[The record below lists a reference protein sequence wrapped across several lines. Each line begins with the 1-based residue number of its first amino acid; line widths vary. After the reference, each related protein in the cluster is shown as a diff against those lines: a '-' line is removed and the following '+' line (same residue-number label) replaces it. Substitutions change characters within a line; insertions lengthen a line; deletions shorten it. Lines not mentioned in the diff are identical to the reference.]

1 MWWWCGFCVQ
11 SLHCT
16 SVTLHMLFEWDA
28 LVLVLVWYKCTMVN
42 QLKEFSNLRT
52 KWRTQSEIF
61 IIWLGFVFI
70 ALSILYRSYTLLPC
84 PPRRPF
90 FFFTQSHLCEWK
102 KHGQAI
108 VYYRLM
114 GHVLL
119 RLPEKNW
126 ISIGPYKIPS
136 SAHMVASW
144 WLTSL
149 LLVALLILT
158 RYRGDSCGFVII
170 VSFKPLVIGANTCNM
185 DWNALNA
192 YWYFSL
198 YLKWFPIDHLEW
210 VTDAVLFLPLMLLFF
225 HISLLM
231 WESHQVPI

>member
-1 MWWWCGFCVQ
+1 MYL
-11 SLHCT
+11 SLYPFYT
-16 SVTLHMLFEWDA
+16 G
-28 LVLVLVWYKCTMVN
+28 
-42 QLKEFSNLRT
+42 
-52 KWRTQSEIF
+52 RTQTRFFHVLHVVRFFSLGRICAIGKSMVKQLF
-61 IIWLGFVFI
+61 IIDWWATFCCACL
-70 ALSILYRSYTLLPC
+70 
-84 PPRRPF
+84 
-90 FFFTQSHLCEWK
+90 K
-102 KHGQAI
+102 
-108 VYYRLM
+108 
-114 GHVLL
+114 
-119 RLPEKNW
+119 KNW

-136 SAHMVASW
+136 STHMAASR

-225 HISLLM
+225 HISSLM
-231 WESHQVPI
+231 WKSRQVPI